1 MENLAIPTKDL
12 NVLIWKG
19 DVKLR
24 RIISICFL
32 LLGFFLLFYPQIEKK
47 FFDTNQEQLIEA
59 FENLGNTSFDEE
71 AVSPIEVKAN
81 PDDEELGLLDGTRG
95 IIRIPKIDLEM
106 MIFDG
111 ATPNSLTKGIGMIEP
126 NKQFGLHN
134 IGLAGHR
141 STTHGKQFNRLDEL
155 TLHDSVDIQTESG
168 NYEFEIVRTFVVD
181 RTEIEVLDDGQ
192 EPLLTLVTCT
202 PLGKKNP
209 TDRLIVQAKLKNKR

>member
-1 MENLAIPTKDL
+1 MNL
-12 NVLIWKG
+12 NVLNWIG

-32 LLGFFLLFYPQIEKK
+32 LLGFYLLVYPQIEKK
-47 FFDTNQEQLIEA
+47 LFDTEQQQIIEA
-59 FENLGNTSFDEE
+59 FENLGDASSYEE
-71 AVSPIEVKAN
+71 TAWSIEVQAST
-81 PDDEELGLLDGTRG
+81 DADELGLLDGARG

-111 ATPNSLTKGIGMIEP
+111 ATPSSLTKGIGMIEP
-126 NKQFGLHN
+126 DKQFGIHN

-141 STTHGKQFNRLDEL
+141 SITHGKQFNRLDEL
-155 TLHDSVDIQTESG
+155 ALHDIVEIQTESR

-181 RTEIEVLDDGQ
+181 QTEIKVLKDGQ

-209 TDRLIVQAKLKNKR
+209 TDRLIVQAKLKNTE